1 MRKHIFV
8 WVGKGGYRVYQY
20 LSGYGLQNK
29 IKYVIDNDES
39 KHGSKFF
46 GIEIIGR
53 DKLRQIYDN
62 YENAIVFIASGSAA
76 IIKKQ
81 LIDMGFEEKE
91 VISFVIANLSIKPTP
106 YQFFVERKEK
116 LKSVLALL
124 ADEQSRNCYISLIN
138 YKMTMDAKWLKDVFE
153 DEAGQYFDPI
163 MNLNDSESFVDCGAY
178 IGDTLDNYYQ
188 KVGTWEKYYCFEA
201 DPNVCNN
208 LKNHIDERGYSSC
221 YIYNIGCWNENTE
234 INFEPD
240 SAGTGAIKKNNI
252 GIKVKAD
259 SLDHV
264 LKDKKVT
271 VIKMDI
277 EGAEQNAIEGAKG
290 IITSQ
295 HPKLAICIYHSM
307 EDFIEIPLK
316 LHMMNSNYKIY
327 IRHYREMAD
336 SENVCYAI

>member
-1 MRKHIFV
+1 MRKYFFV
-8 WVGKGGYRVYQY
+8 WICKGGYRVYQY
-20 LSGYGLQNK
+20 LSGFGLHSK

-39 KHGSKFF
+39 KHGNKFF
-46 GIEIIGR
+46 DIEIIGTAE
-53 DKLRQIYDN
+53 LEQIYDN
-62 YENAIVFIASGSAA
+62 YENAIVFVASGSAA

-81 LIDMGFEEKE
+81 LIDMGFDEREL
-91 VISFVIANLSIKPTP
+91 IPFVIANLSIKPTP
-106 YQFFVERKEK
+106 YQFFSERKGEI
-116 LKSVLALL
+116 KSVLALL
-124 ADEQSRNCYISLIN
+124 ADEQSRNCYVSLVN
-138 YKMTMDAKWLKDVFE
+138 YKMTMDTKWLKEIFE
-153 DEAGQYFDPI
+153 DESGQYFDPI
-163 MNLNDSESFVDCGAY
+163 MNLNNNESFVDCGAY
-178 IGDTLDNYYQ
+178 IGDTLDNYHQ
-188 KVGTWEKYYCFEA
+188 KVGTWEDYYCFEA

-208 LKNHIDERGYSSC
+208 LKKHIFERGYSPC
-221 YIYNIGCWNENTE
+221 HVYNIGCWNEDTE

-264 LKDKKVT
+264 LKDKRVT

-295 HPKLAICIYHSM
+295 RPKLAICIYHSL
-307 EDFIEIPLK
+307 EDFIEIPQK
-316 LHMMNSNYKIY
+316 LHMMNPKYKLY